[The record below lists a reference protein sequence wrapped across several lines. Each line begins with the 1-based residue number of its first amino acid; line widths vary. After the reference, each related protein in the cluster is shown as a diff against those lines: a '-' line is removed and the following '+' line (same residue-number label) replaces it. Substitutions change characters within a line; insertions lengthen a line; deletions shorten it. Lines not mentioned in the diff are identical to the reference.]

1 MDIERIIK
9 KYYKQ
14 LDGHKFYNLDV
25 IKYFLEGR
33 NQPKLTEEIKNPS
46 RRISFK
52 NLKKYEHMRLCE
64 K

>member
-1 MDIERIIK
+1 MDIERIIN

-52 NLKKYEHMRLCE
+52 NLNQ
-64 K
+64 